1 MSLIKNSTEYKSSD
15 NEQAN
20 LVISSNSN
28 NIWSKE
34 DMVASTQENNNN
46 TSSNTEYTDLSQL
59 NSLIYSPT
67 LSSSSQDLENSLS
80 TDESIIAIAQSND
93 LFLQEY
99 INVEEL
105 QKYTDKIFSCS
116 LPTTPTITPST
127 TPSTTPSA
135 SLVTPVKP
143 IKPALPLKSTVSTP
157 NSDNDDLSINDESNL
172 KKKAAG
178 GRKRKAE
185 SLEEKEQRQRER
197 ILRNRHAAQMSR
209 DKKRRQMAD
218 LESQNLLL
226 KEENEHLS
234 KRLKVVEEENINLSA
249 KLDVI
254 SAQLSEIQSHLA
266 VSEMTKVL
274 LDGVRGS
281 AVSATLDYDSN
292 ASNNNNGKKEQTSST
307 KMNGSQNETLLD
319 SSYRYYLSD
328 NDDAKEFNLS
338 EKSQQRHVKMRNLY
352 GILSQ
357 THSIPTWML
366 QQPQQIMK
374 QVFLI
379 FSIVFWTMTGQIKN
393 FQLLDKQMGFV
404 DDIVILELD
413 RLLKVR
419 RSKPVKALRGNT
431 FSGMRRVPR
440 DWRKY
445 PP

>member
-1 MSLIKNSTEYKSSD
+1 MSSIKNSTEYKSSE
-15 NEQAN
+15 NEQKN
-20 LVISSNSN
+20 LVITSDTN

-34 DMVASTQENNNN
+34 DMVASSQNHNN

-59 NSLIYSPT
+59 DSLIYSPT
-67 LSSSSQDLENSLS
+67 LSTSSQEIENNLS
-80 TDESIIAIAQSND
+80 QDESIIAIAQNND
-93 LFLQEY
+93 IFSLQEY

-105 QKYTDKIFSCS
+105 QKYTNDKIFSC
-116 LPTTPTITPST
+116 PPST
-127 TPSTTPSA
+127 TPSTP
-135 SLVTPVKP
+135 LVTSVKP

-157 NSDNDDLSINDESNL
+157 NSEIDNSDPSINDESNT

-218 LESQNLLL
+218 LESQNLIL

-281 AVSATLDYDSN
+281 AAARQDEEPLRDIITNPFYTDLDASTTATNNEATVLDLIDSFLDYDW
-292 ASNNNNGKKEQTSST
+292 
-307 KMNGSQNETLLD
+307 
-319 SSYRYYLSD
+319 
-328 NDDAKEFNLS
+328 S
-338 EKSQQRHVKMRNLY
+338 EKELSSIGQSN
-352 GILSQ
+352 GIC
-357 THSIPTWML
+357 
-366 QQPQQIMK
+366 
-374 QVFLI
+374 
-379 FSIVFWTMTGQIKN
+379 
-393 FQLLDKQMGFV
+393 
-404 DDIVILELD
+404 
-413 RLLKVR
+413 
-419 RSKPVKALRGNT
+419 
-431 FSGMRRVPR
+431 
-440 DWRKY
+440 
-445 PP
+445 

>member
-1 MSLIKNSTEYKSSD
+1 
-15 NEQAN
+15 
-20 LVISSNSN
+20 
-28 NIWSKE
+28 
-34 DMVASTQENNNN
+34 
-46 TSSNTEYTDLSQL
+46 
-59 NSLIYSPT
+59 
-67 LSSSSQDLENSLS
+67 
-80 TDESIIAIAQSND
+80 
-93 LFLQEY
+93 
-99 INVEEL
+99 
-105 QKYTDKIFSCS
+105 
-116 LPTTPTITPST
+116 
-127 TPSTTPSA
+127 
-135 SLVTPVKP
+135 
-143 IKPALPLKSTVSTP
+143 
-157 NSDNDDLSINDESNL
+157 
-172 KKKAAG
+172 
-178 GRKRKAE
+178 
-185 SLEEKEQRQRER
+185 
-197 ILRNRHAAQMSR
+197 MSR

-307 KMNGSQNETLLD
+307 KMNSNQNETLLD

-328 NDDAKEFNLS
+328 NDDAKEFYLS

-352 GILSQ
+352 GMLSQ

-374 QVFLI
+374 QIFLI

-431 FSGMRRVPR
+431 LSGMKRVPR

>member
-15 NEQAN
+15 NEQVN

-34 DMVASTQENNNN
+34 DMVASTQENNNNN

-127 TPSTTPSA
+127 TPTTPSA

-281 AVSATLDYDSN
+281 A
-292 ASNNNNGKKEQTSST
+292 
-307 KMNGSQNETLLD
+307 
-319 SSYRYYLSD
+319 
-328 NDDAKEFNLS
+328 
-338 EKSQQRHVKMRNLY
+338 RHVKMRNLY

>member
-1 MSLIKNSTEYKSSD
+1 MSLVENSTEFKSSD
-15 NEQAN
+15 NEQEN
-20 LVISSNSN
+20 LVITSNAN

-34 DMVASTQENNNN
+34 DMVASTQNNNNNN
-46 TSSNTEYTDLSQL
+46 TSSNTEYTDLSL
-59 NSLIYSPT
+59 DSLIYSPT
-67 LSSSSQDLENSLS
+67 LSSTSQDLENSLS
-80 TDESIIAIAQSND
+80 TDESIIAIAQNND

-105 QKYTDKIFSCS
+105 QKYANDKIFSCS
-116 LPTTPTITPST
+116 LSTTPSTPT

-135 SLVTPVKP
+135 TVASVKP
-143 IKPALPLKSTVSTP
+143 IKPALHKSTVSTP
-157 NSDNDDLSINDESNL
+157 NSENDNSDPINDELNP

-319 SSYRYYLSD
+319 SSYRYYISD
-328 NDDAKEFNLS
+328 NDDAKEFYLS

-352 GILSQ
+352 GMLSQ

-374 QVFLI
+374 QLFLI

-413 RLLKVR
+413 RLLNER

-431 FSGMRRVPR
+431 GMKRVPR

>member
-80 TDESIIAIAQSND
+80 TDESIIAIAQ
-93 LFLQEY
+93 
-99 INVEEL
+99 I
-105 QKYTDKIFSCS
+105 
-116 LPTTPTITPST
+116 
-127 TPSTTPSA
+127 
-135 SLVTPVKP
+135 TPVKP

-292 ASNNNNGKKEQTSST
+292 ASNNNNGITYPIMMMQKSSIYPRSPSSGTS
-307 KMNGSQNETLLD
+307 
-319 SSYRYYLSD
+319 R
-328 NDDAKEFNLS
+328 
-338 EKSQQRHVKMRNLY
+338 
-352 GILSQ
+352 
-357 THSIPTWML
+357 
-366 QQPQQIMK
+366 
-374 QVFLI
+374 
-379 FSIVFWTMTGQIKN
+379 
-393 FQLLDKQMGFV
+393 
-404 DDIVILELD
+404 
-413 RLLKVR
+413 
-419 RSKPVKALRGNT
+419 
-431 FSGMRRVPR
+431 
-440 DWRKY
+440 
-445 PP
+445 

>member
-15 NEQAN
+15 NEQVN

-34 DMVASTQENNNN
+34 DMVASTQENNNNN

-80 TDESIIAIAQSND
+80 TDESIIAIAQ
-93 LFLQEY
+93 
-99 INVEEL
+99 I
-105 QKYTDKIFSCS
+105 
-116 LPTTPTITPST
+116 
-127 TPSTTPSA
+127 
-135 SLVTPVKP
+135 TPVKP

-292 ASNNNNGKKEQTSST
+292 ASNNNNGITYPIMMMQKNPFYTDLDASTTATNNEASVLDLFDSFLDYDWSDKELSTIGQT
-307 KMNGSQNETLLD
+307 D
-319 SSYRYYLSD
+319 
-328 NDDAKEFNLS
+328 
-338 EKSQQRHVKMRNLY
+338 
-352 GILSQ
+352 GIC
-357 THSIPTWML
+357 
-366 QQPQQIMK
+366 
-374 QVFLI
+374 
-379 FSIVFWTMTGQIKN
+379 
-393 FQLLDKQMGFV
+393 
-404 DDIVILELD
+404 
-413 RLLKVR
+413 
-419 RSKPVKALRGNT
+419 
-431 FSGMRRVPR
+431 
-440 DWRKY
+440 
-445 PP
+445 

>member
-15 NEQAN
+15 NEQVN

-34 DMVASTQENNNN
+34 DMVASTQENNNNN

-127 TPSTTPSA
+127 TPTTPSA

-143 IKPALPLKSTVSTP
+143 IKPALPLKST
-157 NSDNDDLSINDESNL
+157 
-172 KKKAAG
+172 KAAG

-292 ASNNNNGKKEQTSST
+292 ASNNNNGITYPIMMMQKSSIYPRSPSSGTS
-307 KMNGSQNETLLD
+307 
-319 SSYRYYLSD
+319 R
-328 NDDAKEFNLS
+328 
-338 EKSQQRHVKMRNLY
+338 
-352 GILSQ
+352 
-357 THSIPTWML
+357 
-366 QQPQQIMK
+366 
-374 QVFLI
+374 
-379 FSIVFWTMTGQIKN
+379 
-393 FQLLDKQMGFV
+393 
-404 DDIVILELD
+404 
-413 RLLKVR
+413 
-419 RSKPVKALRGNT
+419 
-431 FSGMRRVPR
+431 
-440 DWRKY
+440 
-445 PP
+445 

>member
-15 NEQAN
+15 NEQVN

-34 DMVASTQENNNN
+34 DMVASTQENNNNN

-127 TPSTTPSA
+127 TPTTPSA

-292 ASNNNNGKKEQTSST
+292 ASNNNNGIT
-307 KMNGSQNETLLD
+307 
-319 SSYRYYLSD
+319 Y
-328 NDDAKEFNLS
+328 
-338 EKSQQRHVKMRNLY
+338 
-352 GILSQ
+352 
-357 THSIPTWML
+357 P
-366 QQPQQIMK
+366 IMMMQK
-374 QVFLI
+374 I
-379 FSIVFWTMTGQIKN
+379 FWTMTGQIKN

>member
-15 NEQAN
+15 NEQVN

-34 DMVASTQENNNN
+34 DMVASTQENNNNN

-127 TPSTTPSA
+127 TPTTPSA

-292 ASNNNNGKKEQTSST
+292 ASNNNNGITYPIMMMQKSSI
-307 KMNGSQNETLLD
+307 
-319 SSYRYYLSD
+319 YPR
-328 NDDAKEFNLS
+328 
-338 EKSQQRHVKMRNLY
+338 
-352 GILSQ
+352 I
-357 THSIPTWML
+357 
-366 QQPQQIMK
+366 
-374 QVFLI
+374 
-379 FSIVFWTMTGQIKN
+379 FWTMTGQIKN

>member
-15 NEQAN
+15 NEQVN

-34 DMVASTQENNNN
+34 DMVASTQENNNNN

-80 TDESIIAIAQSND
+80 TDESIIAIAQ
-93 LFLQEY
+93 
-99 INVEEL
+99 I
-105 QKYTDKIFSCS
+105 
-116 LPTTPTITPST
+116 
-127 TPSTTPSA
+127 
-135 SLVTPVKP
+135 TPVKP

-292 ASNNNNGKKEQTSST
+292 ASNNNNGITYPIMMMQKSSIYPRSPSSGTS
-307 KMNGSQNETLLD
+307 
-319 SSYRYYLSD
+319 R
-328 NDDAKEFNLS
+328 
-338 EKSQQRHVKMRNLY
+338 
-352 GILSQ
+352 
-357 THSIPTWML
+357 
-366 QQPQQIMK
+366 
-374 QVFLI
+374 
-379 FSIVFWTMTGQIKN
+379 
-393 FQLLDKQMGFV
+393 
-404 DDIVILELD
+404 
-413 RLLKVR
+413 
-419 RSKPVKALRGNT
+419 
-431 FSGMRRVPR
+431 
-440 DWRKY
+440 
-445 PP
+445 

>member
-1 MSLIKNSTEYKSSD
+1 MSLIKSSTKEYKSSEND
-15 NEQAN
+15 KKN
-20 LVISSNSN
+20 LITSTAN

-34 DMVASTQENNNN
+34 DMVASTQNNNNNNNNNNN

-59 NSLIYSPT
+59 SALLYSPT
-67 LSSSSQDLENSLS
+67 LSSSSQDLENNLS
-80 TDESIIAIAQSND
+80 QDESIIAIAQNND
-93 LFLQEY
+93 LFSLQEY

-105 QKYTDKIFSCS
+105 QKYTNDKIFSC
-116 LPTTPTITPST
+116 PPST
-127 TPSTTPSA
+127 TPAP
-135 SLVTPVKP
+135 LVTPVKP
-143 IKPALPLKSTVSTP
+143 IKPALPLNSTVSTP
-157 NSDNDDLSINDESNL
+157 NSEIDNSDPSFTDESSS

-218 LESQNLLL
+218 LESQNLIL

-234 KRLKVVEEENINLSA
+234 KRLKVVEEENMNLSA

-254 SAQLSEIQSHLA
+254 SAQLNEIQSHLA

-281 AVSATLDYDSN
+281 A
-292 ASNNNNGKKEQTSST
+292 
-307 KMNGSQNETLLD
+307 
-319 SSYRYYLSD
+319 
-328 NDDAKEFNLS
+328 
-338 EKSQQRHVKMRNLY
+338 RHVKMRNLY

-357 THSIPTWML
+357 IHSLPTWML
-366 QQPQQIMK
+366 QQPQQVQIMK
-374 QVFLI
+374 QLFLI
-379 FSIVFWTMTGQIKN
+379 FSIVFWTMTGQRKN
-393 FQLLDKQMGFV
+393 FLLLDNQM
-404 DDIVILELD
+404 
-413 RLLKVR
+413 
-419 RSKPVKALRGNT
+419 ALRGST
-431 FSGMRRVPR
+431 ISGMKRVPR

>member
-15 NEQAN
+15 NEQVN

-34 DMVASTQENNNN
+34 DMVASTQENNNNN

-105 QKYTDKIFSCS
+105 QKYTDKIFS
-116 LPTTPTITPST
+116 L
-127 TPSTTPSA
+127 
-135 SLVTPVKP
+135 TPVKP